1 MTHLLKFFHTS
12 YSFWGFLAFHCL
24 SPFLVLPILS
34 SGLFYE
40 QSKKEMTGCVRN
52 GFAKTISSFLW
63 SDGVG
68 EWLVLI
74 WLCWLADKSPEPRGE
89 NTENQSLLENFD
101 VFDFV
106 LLKLHILVEKLQ
118 IKQNPDCYFSCCQL
132 SCSLSSVL
140 PFLTHID

>member
-1 MTHLLKFFHTS
+1 MLEMVLLKPFHPS
-12 YSFWGFLAFHCL
+12 CDLMESVNGWCL
-24 SPFLVLPILS
+24 FDSADS
-34 SGLFYE
+34 QG
-40 QSKKEMTGCVRN
+40 
-52 GFAKTISSFLW
+52 
-63 SDGVG
+63 DG
-68 EWLVLI
+68 
-74 WLCWLADKSPEPRGE
+74 DKSPEPRGE

-118 IKQNPDCYFSCCQL
+118 IKQNPDCYFSCFQL